1 MIKMSN
7 KYENLIKLYY
17 KKENI
22 ENEYIKKIE
31 NPATFITDLKIN
43 PIKRGNKILDKEY
56 NLFYVNLIQ
65 HTLLQEEIME
75 NSKKII
81 SLSNPNEFPKIAIT
95 EIINKI
101 LSNELYKTNKMEGIR
116 KC

>member
-1 MIKMSN
+1 
-7 KYENLIKLYY
+7 
-17 KKENI
+17 
-22 ENEYIKKIE
+22 
-31 NPATFITDLKIN
+31 
-43 PIKRGNKILDKEY
+43 
-56 NLFYVNLIQ
+56 
-65 HTLLQEEIME
+65 ME